1 MNEGINTL
9 NAQLN
14 PICYPLGLLESHHIL
29 HDSRLRIKETKE
41 GGRKEGR
48 KERRK
53 KKWKK
58 E

>member
-53 KKWKK
+53 KK
-58 E
+58 